1 MTPFPQ
7 ESSQSTGKA
16 TALAGQTPEEIH
28 NEVVS
33 RFGLP
38 DAIVSNDVYPIT
50 RNDIE
55 AIPIDDLRATFE
67 AVVMVPIRL
76 STFSMFLKS
85 VWPKFKLDQ
94 LPRLSRGS
102 SIRKIAP

>member
-7 ESSQSTGKA
+7 KSSQSTGKA

-28 NEVVS
+28 YEVVS

-55 AIPIDDLRATFE
+55 AIPIDDLRATSK
-67 AVVMVPIRL
+67 RL
-76 STFSMFLKS
+76 PWFRF
-85 VWPKFKLDQ
+85 V
-94 LPRLSRGS
+94 
-102 SIRKIAP
+102 